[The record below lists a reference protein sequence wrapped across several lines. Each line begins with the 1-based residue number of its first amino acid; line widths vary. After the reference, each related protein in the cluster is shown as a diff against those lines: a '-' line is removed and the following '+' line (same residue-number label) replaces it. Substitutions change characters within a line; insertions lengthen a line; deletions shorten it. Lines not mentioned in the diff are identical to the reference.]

1 MMEGNGIKYDFS
13 NEVVLITGAARGIGK
28 ATSKAF
34 AKSGAKLVLVD
45 VDENEVNKVKS
56 ELIATAGL
64 KEEDFL
70 TVKTDVSIPEDV
82 LKMTEEAINYFG
94 KIDIL
99 FNNAGIGPHSP
110 LKDVS
115 FEDWR
120 KIMSVNLDGV
130 FLVAQ
135 AVGKEMI
142 KRKKGRIVNTASMS
156 GFIVNE
162 KADVGTY
169 CVSKAAVIML
179 TKALAVEWA
188 EYNIMVNAI
197 APGYT
202 KTPLIKE
209 SLEDPEIVKGFQE
222 RTPLQRLAEP
232 EEIANAVLY
241 LSSPTTTYI
250 TGHTLEIDGGYI
262 IW

>member
-1 MMEGNGIKYDFS
+1 MEGNGIKYDFS
-13 NEVVLITGAARGIGK
+13 NEVVLITGAACGIGK
-28 ATSKAF
+28 ATAKAF
-34 AKSGAKLVLVD
+34 AENGAKLVLVD
-45 VDENEVNKVKS
+45 INENEANKVKS
-56 ELIATAGL
+56 ELIATAEL
-64 KEEDFL
+64 KEDDLL
-70 TVKTDVSIPEDV
+70 TIKADVSIPKDV
-82 LKMTEEAINYFG
+82 LKMTEKTIKCFG

-99 FNNAGIGPHSP
+99 FNNAGIGGASSP

-120 KIMSVNLDGV
+120 KIMSVNLNGV

-162 KADVGTY
+162 KENVGAY

-179 TKALAVEWA
+179 TKALSVEWA

-202 KTPLIKE
+202 KTPLIE
-209 SLEDPEIVKGFQE
+209 EDLKNPETVKKFQE

-241 LSSPTTTYI
+241 LSSSTTTYI

-262 IW
+262 VW